1 MKQALWGARV
11 LVVED
16 NPLNLELVTDILEAH
31 GYTVLVATDGREA
44 LEMLDVPIAAL
55 PDLVLMD
62 IQIPQVDGL
71 TVTRRIK
78 ADPLRAWLPVIALT
92 AHAMRGD
99 ERVIFEAGC
108 DDYIAKPFE
117 LNSLLETVA
126 RHLPLAKDHAVG
138 GVIK

>member
-1 MKQALWGARV
+1 MKQILTGAQI

-16 NPLNLELVTDILEAH
+16 NPLNMELVRDILESQ
-31 GYTVLVATDGREA
+31 GCTVLAATDGQEA
-44 LEMLDVPIAAL
+44 LEMLDQPSAAL

-78 ADPLRAWLPVIALT
+78 ADPARAQLPVIALT

-99 ERVIFEAGC
+99 ERLMFDAGC

-117 LNSLLETVA
+117 LSSLLATIA
-126 RHLPLAKDHAVG
+126 RHLPSTNDHAA
-138 GVIK
+138 GVELG